1 MQFKLGKISYRTR
14 YRSTKEMDLIFRKF
28 WVTFER
34 TYTED
39 DLSIFEELIQEDD
52 ILLYKWI
59 SGSVGVPQK
68 YKEIISRIT
77 KEISQK
83 TSQ

>member
-1 MQFKLGKISYRTR
+1 MQSKLGKISYRAR

-28 WVTFER
+28 WATFER
-34 TYTED
+34 SYTED
-39 DLSIFEELIQEDD
+39 DLRIFEELIEEDD

-59 SGSVGVPQK
+59 SGSVGVPEK
-68 YKEIISRIT
+68 YKVIISRIT
-77 KEISQK
+77 KEVSQK